1 MTPPTSSTTT
11 THEPNVWLPTL
22 PPTDLVFDDGVP
34 LESNRHRLAMNLL
47 IDSAYAA
54 LAPRK
59 DFYAGGN
66 MFVYYSLQQIKNRDF
81 RGPDFFVA
89 LNVDGEKERQGW
101 VVWEEGG
108 KYPDVIVELMSPST
122 ANVDLTEKKD
132 IYEQIFNTKQYFVY
146 NPADPTSLQGWTLQ
160 GNGFVALQPNDKGWL
175 WCEALGLWLGTW
187 RGPVLQEQADWL
199 RFYFPNE
206 QLVLLPREQEFE
218 RAEQAEI
225 QSEQERLRAEQAEAQ
240 TKQERLRAEQAE
252 AQSEQDRLRAEE
264 AETRAEQS
272 EIQAEQERLRAE
284 QAEVKQ
290 AALRAKLRELGVDP
304 DVV

>member
-1 MTPPTSSTTT
+1 MTQPITSSTTT
-11 THEPNVWLPTL
+11 PNESDVWLPAL

-54 LAPRK
+54 LAPRQ

-146 NPADPTSLQGWTLQ
+146 NPADPVSLQGWELQ
-160 GNGFVALQPNDKGWL
+160 GNQFVALQPNDKGWL
-175 WCEALGLWLGTW
+175 WCASLELWLGTW
-187 RGPVLQEQADWL
+187 HGRVLQEQTDWL

-206 QLVLLPREQEFE
+206 QLVLLPKEREQLMAKQERL
-218 RAEQAEI
+218 RAEEAEA
-225 QSEQERLRAEQAEAQ
+225 QSEQERLRAEKAEA
-240 TKQERLRAEQAE
+240 RAEQAE
-252 AQSEQDRLRAEE
+252 E
-264 AETRAEQS
+264 
-272 EIQAEQERLRAE
+272 
-284 QAEVKQ
+284 KQ

-304 DVV
+304 DAL

>member
-1 MTPPTSSTTT
+1 MMPPTSSTTT
-11 THEPNVWLPTL
+11 THEPAVWVPPL
-22 PPTDLVFDDGVP
+22 PPIDLVFDDGVP

-47 IDSAYAA
+47 IDIAYAA

-89 LNVDGEKERQGW
+89 LNVDGTKERQGW

-108 KYPDVIVELMSPST
+108 KYPDVIVELMSEST
-122 ANVDLTEKKD
+122 AEVDLTTKKQ
-132 IYEQIFNTKQYFVY
+132 IYEQRFSTSHYFVFD
-146 NPADPTSLQGWTLQ
+146 PFAADSLLGWERR
-160 GNGFVALQPNDKGWL
+160 GNIFVPLQPNQKGWL

-218 RAEQAEI
+218 RAEQEWLRAEQAEI
-225 QSEQERLRAEQAEAQ
+225 QAEQDRLRAEQAEA
-240 TKQERLRAEQAE
+240 RAQQAE
-252 AQSEQDRLRAEE
+252 A
-264 AETRAEQS
+264 
-272 EIQAEQERLRAE
+272 
-284 QAEVKQ
+284 KQ

-304 DVV
+304 DGL